1 MAIKYDT
8 IRLFFPIRP
17 VAVDWA
23 VSKKEFD
30 SKKEENEIK
39 EEVDE
44 MKEEPEE
51 EEIKQEAVGKY

>member
-1 MAIKYDT
+1 M
-8 IRLFFPIRP
+8 
-17 VAVDWA
+17 DWA

-44 MKEEPEE
+44 VKEEPVE